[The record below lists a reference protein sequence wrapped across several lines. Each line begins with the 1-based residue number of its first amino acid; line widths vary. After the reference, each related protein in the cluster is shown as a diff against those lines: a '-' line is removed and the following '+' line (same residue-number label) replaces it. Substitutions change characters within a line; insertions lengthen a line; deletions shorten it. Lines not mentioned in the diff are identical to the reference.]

1 MGPEPRGGA
10 TTLNLFQEADALSV
24 TELTFH
30 IRRLFD
36 EDSLLNRVAVRGEL
50 SNFRRHHSGHCYFT
64 LKDSAAALRCVMFRS
79 RAVSLRFE
87 PADGMQVRV
96 LGRVAVY
103 ERDGSYQL
111 YVDSMV
117 ADGLG
122 DLSVAFA
129 RLREKLLEEGLF
141 DDSRKQPLPLL
152 PRAIGVV
159 TSPTGAALRDIV
171 TVARRRHAGIPILL
185 APVAVQGEE
194 APEQIVRGIQLLD
207 RSGRVDV
214 IIIGRGG
221 GSIEEL
227 WAFNDERVVRAVA
240 AATTPIV
247 SAVGHQTDYTLS
259 DFAAD
264 RRAATPSQ
272 AAEIVTPDRLALTQ
286 RLRTNQ
292 HRLNQSLLNRLIR
305 RRLRLERCL
314 ASKLFR
320 RPQEILQERMQRL
333 DQLQDRLASAVET
346 LLNRNQQRWQLANEK
361 LNLLDPLRVL
371 QRGYSVVRRQDGQVV
386 RRAETVGQGDRLDV
400 WLQEGRLGVVVTE
413 TEKARQ
419 S

>member
-129 RLREKLLEEGLF
+129 RLREKLLADGLF

-272 AAEIVTPDRLALTQ
+272 AAEIVTPDRLALIQ

-314 ASKLFR
+314 ASKLFH

>member
-129 RLREKLLEEGLF
+129 RLREKLLAEGLF

-240 AATTPIV
+240 AAATPIV

-272 AAEIVTPDRLALTQ
+272 AAEIVTPDRLALIQ

>member
-129 RLREKLLEEGLF
+129 RLREKLLAEGLF

-272 AAEIVTPDRLALTQ
+272 AAEIVTPDRLALIQ

>member
-314 ASKLFR
+314 ASNLFR

-333 DQLQDRLASAVET
+333 DQLQDRLAGAVET
-346 LLNRNQQRWQLANEK
+346 LLNRKQQRWQLANEK

-371 QRGYSVVRRQDGQVV
+371 QRGYSVVRRPDGRIV

>member
-240 AATTPIV
+240 AAATPIV

-272 AAEIVTPDRLALTQ
+272 AAEIVTPYRLALIQ

>member
-129 RLREKLLEEGLF
+129 RLREKLLAEGLF

-240 AATTPIV
+240 AAATPIV

-272 AAEIVTPDRLALTQ
+272 AAEIVTPDRLALIQ

-314 ASKLFR
+314 ASNLFR

>member
-272 AAEIVTPDRLALTQ
+272 AAEIVTPDRLALIQ

-314 ASKLFR
+314 ASNLFR

-333 DQLQDRLASAVET
+333 DQLQDRLASAVEN

>member
-272 AAEIVTPDRLALTQ
+272 AAEIVTPDRLALIQ

-314 ASKLFR
+314 ASKLFH